1 MYDNDVNLGK
11 VQNMTWITRSVR
23 WLLKKWMILSFFV
36 LLLLLLGAFLSL
48 RQSDLVSWHH
58 EAPKGEFHI
67 PNLGEGEDFSLEQYL
82 DLEERLFAQLDRYA
96 VDPKETPEHSRFIRY
111 ATDGPNTPERFS
123 RNWNRTFELIP
134 ERIKGGVLLIHGL
147 SDSPYSLRSIGEIFF
162 KNGFY
167 VLGVRLPG
175 HGTVP
180 AALLDVSWK
189 DWYAVVDLAARHV
202 VERTGGSDPFYVC
215 GYSAGGALALKY
227 TVDVLTTKRNR
238 LPDRLFLFSP
248 AVGITGLARVSNSH
262 KSFSWLPAFEKYRW
276 VDIKPEIEPFKYT
289 SFPKNGAAQMWD
301 LSLVAQ
307 EGIARLGEQGHLGEF
322 PPVLTFQSV
331 VDATTQV
338 VDVVQKLYG
347 KLPENGSELVAFDL
361 NRKANLQGL
370 FAVDPKEAI
379 AGLQESGNLAYRL
392 TIITNRGN
400 TSDVVAMSTAPFS
413 KSHKDLPTGLQWP
426 AGVYSLS
433 HVALP
438 FPPDD
443 PLYGTGPDPTKGTL
457 RFGNIFAKGEKNVLL
472 LSNGD
477 LIRMRYNP
485 FFDYVEERI
494 EEWIMAGDRP
504 STGSGQGDR

>member
-1 MYDNDVNLGK
+1 MFDDDVNLGK
-11 VQNMTWITRSVR
+11 VQTMTWITRSVR
-23 WLLKKWMILSFFV
+23 WLAKKWIILSFFV

-48 RQSDLVSWHH
+48 RQPALVSWHH

-67 PNLGEGEDFSLEQYL
+67 QSSGGEDLTLEQYL

-111 ATDGPNTPERFS
+111 AMDGQNTPERFS

-189 DWYAVVDLAARHV
+189 DWYAVVRMAARHV
-202 VERTGGSDPFYVC
+202 AERTGESGPFYVC

-227 TVDVLTTKRNR
+227 TADVLTTKPKR
-238 LPDRLFLFSP
+238 LPDRLILFSP

-262 KSFSWLPAFEKYRW
+262 RSFSWIRAFEKYRW
-276 VDIKPEIEPFKYT
+276 LDIKPEIEPFKYT

-301 LSLVAQ
+301 LSLAAQ
-307 EGIARLGEQGHLGEF
+307 ESITRLGQQDRLNEF
-322 PPVLTFQSV
+322 PSVLTFQSV
-331 VDATTQV
+331 VDATTRA
-338 VDVVQKLYG
+338 VDVVQKLYSM
-347 KLPENGSELVAFDL
+347 LPENGSELVAFDL
-361 NRKANLQGL
+361 NRTANLQGL
-370 FAVDPKEAI
+370 FAVDPKEAV
-379 AGLQESGNLAYRL
+379 AGLQESGDLAYRL
-392 TIITNRGN
+392 TIVTNKGKSRA
-400 TSDVVAMSTAPFS
+400 VVVKTTAPFS
-413 KSHKDLPTGLQWP
+413 KTLEEIPVGLQWP
-426 AGVYSLS
+426 VGVYSLS

-443 PLYGTGPDPTKGTL
+443 PLYGTGPDLPKGPL
-457 RFGNIFAKGEKNVLL
+457 RFGNLFAKGEKSVLL
-472 LSNGD
+472 LSDGD

-485 FFDYVEERI
+485 FFAYVEERI
-494 EEWIMAGDRP
+494 EGWIGD
-504 STGSGQGDR
+504 GEL

>member
-1 MYDNDVNLGK
+1 MFDDDVNLGK
-11 VQNMTWITRSVR
+11 VQTMTWITRSIR
-23 WLLKKWMILSFFV
+23 WLAKKWMILSLFV
-36 LLLLLLGAFLSL
+36 LLFLLLGAFLSL
-48 RQSDLVSWHH
+48 RQSDLDSWHH
-58 EAPKGEFHI
+58 EAPEGEFHI
-67 PNLGEGEDFSLEQYL
+67 SNLGKGEAFSLEQYL

-96 VDPKETPEHSRFIRY
+96 VEPKETPEHSRFIRY
-111 ATDGPNTPERFS
+111 ARDGQNTAERFS

-189 DWYAVVDLAARHV
+189 DWYAAVDLAARHV
-202 VERTGGSDPFYVC
+202 AESTGESDPFYIC

-227 TVDVLTTKRNR
+227 TVDVLTTKRNK
-238 LPDRLFLFSP
+238 LPDRLILFSP
-248 AVGITGLARVSNSH
+248 AVGIMGLARVSNSH

-301 LSLVAQ
+301 LSLAAQ
-307 EGIARLGEQGHLGEF
+307 EGMAGLEKQGRMDEF

-331 VDATTQV
+331 VDATTRA
-338 VDVVQKLYG
+338 VDVVQKLYSV
-347 KLPENGSELVAFDL
+347 LPENGSELVAFDL
-361 NRKANLQGL
+361 NRTANLQGL
-370 FAVDPKEAI
+370 FAVDPKEAV

-392 TIITNRGN
+392 TIITNREN
-400 TSDVVAMSTAPFS
+400 TSDVVAMTTAPFS
-413 KSHKDLPTGLQWP
+413 KSLKDLPTGLQWP

-433 HVALP
+433 HVAVP

-443 PLYGTGPDPTKGTL
+443 PLYGTGPDLPKGTL
-457 RFGNIFAKGEKNVLL
+457 RFGNLFAKGEKSVLL
-472 LSNGD
+472 LPDGD

-494 EEWIMAGDRP
+494 EEWIG
-504 STGSGQGDR
+504 GGEL